1 MSLDQW
7 ETFYRSG
14 AIVTGPAGPDGGYD
28 LELRAAWVEFFST
41 LGPSASVLDIGTAR
55 IIGATF
61 SGDAAVATQSGATL
75 ASGGA
80 VRGRFF
86 GASAAALAGTV
97 KFDGA
102 RQHDT
107 AFGGTKN

>member
-1 MSLDQW
+1 MDRQPVALNRPSW
-7 ETFYRSG
+7 
-14 AIVTGPAGPDGGYD
+14 
-28 LELRAAWVEFFST
+28 
-41 LGPSASVLDIGTAR
+41 LGPGLGGGRVRLDPRLYQLAFQAMLL
-55 IIGATF
+55 ATGVFLRDF
-61 SGDAAVATQSGATL
+61 SLRPAQMALAIAAAVATQSGATL